1 MIPLQHGDYPNS
13 ERGREMHP
21 RRYFLE
27 QILGC
32 FAECGKAVPVFNV
45 RQAPRCSPAQ
55 PSPGRC

>member
-27 QILGC
+27 QIMGC

-45 RQAPRCSPAQ
+45 EPRCPLLY
-55 PSPGRC
+55 PSPGC

>member
-45 RQAPRCSPAQ
+45 RQPP
-55 PSPGRC
+55 